1 MVRVENHQL
10 GSLASFGTP
19 DVSLVFNDRAVDELL
34 ANEPLAKNLVQDRSG
49 HALEIAASIAESR
62 TALDAGVR
70 PRGSQSVVEQLMM
83 ELSLAT
89 ATQSSHS
96 LCPVLPCALPAS
108 QSVQVVELAFA
119 AYRRCLPRG
128 LSSRRPKSLS
138 TLS

>member
-1 MVRVENHQL
+1 MGATSSALTEETKEALRESFDL
-10 GSLASFGTP
+10 EGEGSTP

-96 LCPVLPCALPAS
+96 HVLERRVLVLQALHAHITREWPNPFVTS
-108 QSVQVVELAFA
+108 
-119 AYRRCLPRG
+119 
-128 LSSRRPKSLS
+128 
-138 TLS
+138 